1 MSDENNKLSKA
12 VDDPLSANR
21 DPNKKEWVKFE
32 EENDHTDVPKSEL
45 KVELFLSREMLF
57 MSMNHLHVTA
67 AALPNNLWLSRN
79 PRNRPKISQQCW
91 TPSLFM

>member
-32 EENDHTDVPKSEL
+32 EENDRTDVPKSEL
-45 KVELFLSREMLF
+45 KVKLFLFERCF
-57 MSMNHLHVTA
+57 F
-67 AALPNNLWLSRN
+67 
-79 PRNRPKISQQCW
+79 
-91 TPSLFM
+91 SL